1 MTVRE
6 PHRHSNKGF
15 DMLEVKGIVSALIT
29 PFDRQGNVVPGELP
43 RLVRK
48 LINAG
53 SHGLFVVSNAG
64 EFFALDEAEKKLIL
78 ETVMAEVNHEIPIY
92 FGPGAIS
99 TREAVRL
106 TKMAESAGVEAVSV
120 ISPFF
125 LKFSDDELY
134 EHYRTIAASTRLP
147 VVLYSNP
154 VLTGL
159 KMSTPLV
166 RRLAEI
172 DNIVGVKDSSG
183 DLAVTQSYIEIGSDF
198 SVLAGRDG
206 LILATLLHGG
216 RGAISSLAN
225 VCPELIVGIYNN
237 FVDKNIDAALDAQ
250 KRVARLRELVGLGTF
265 PSAIKYALQLQGFDV
280 GEGRAPIQPLGEKQ
294 RNAMRDF
301 LIEEGLV
308 QGQRKVTV

>member
-1 MTVRE
+1 
-6 PHRHSNKGF
+6 
-15 DMLEVKGIVSALIT
+15 MLEVKGIVPALIT
-29 PFDRQGNVVPGELP
+29 PFDEKGNVVTGELT

-48 LINAG
+48 LIEAG
-53 SHGLFVVSNAG
+53 AHGLFVVSNAG
-64 EFFALDEAEKKLIL
+64 EFFALDDAEKQKIL
-78 ETVMAEVNHEIPIY
+78 EAVMTEVNHRIPIY

-99 TREAVRL
+99 TREAIRL

-125 LKFSDDELY
+125 LKFSEDELY
-134 EHYRTIAASTRLP
+134 EHYRAIAEATRLP

-166 RRLAEI
+166 KRLAAI

-183 DLAVTQSYIEIGSDF
+183 DLAVTQSYIEIGGGF

-225 VCPELIVGIYNN
+225 VCPELVVAIYDN
-237 FVDKNIDAALDAQ
+237 FLNRNIDAALEAQ
-250 KRVARLRELVGLGTF
+250 TKVAKLRELVGLGTF
-265 PSAIKYALQLQGFDV
+265 PSAVKYALQLQGFAV
-280 GEGRAPIQPLGEKQ
+280 GEGRAPVQPLGMKERAIMK
-294 RNAMRDF
+294 DF
-301 LIEEGLV
+301 LVKEGLV
-308 QGQRKVTV
+308 EGKQEVTI

>member
-1 MTVRE
+1 
-6 PHRHSNKGF
+6 
-15 DMLEVKGIVSALIT
+15 MLEVKGIVPALIT
-29 PFDRQGNVVPGELP
+29 PFDRQGNVVTGVLAG
-43 RLVRK
+43 LVRK
-48 LINAG
+48 LIDAG

-64 EFFALDEAEKKLIL
+64 EFFALEEAEKQKIL
-78 ETVMAEVNHEIPIY
+78 EAVMSEVNHEIPIY

-99 TREAVRL
+99 TREVIRL

-134 EHYRTIAASTRLP
+134 EHYRAIAESTRLP

-159 KMSTPLV
+159 PLRSPLV
-166 RRLAEI
+166 KRLAEI

-183 DLAVTQSYIEIGSDF
+183 DLAVTQSYIEIDGGF

-206 LILATLLHGG
+206 LILATLMHGG

-225 VCPELIVGIYNN
+225 VCPELVVAIYEN
-237 FVDKNIDAALDAQ
+237 FVNGDMEAALEAQ
-250 KRVARLRELVGLGTF
+250 RKVAKLRELVGLGTF
-265 PSAIKYALQLQGFDV
+265 PSAIKYALQLQGFAV
-280 GEGRAPIQPLGEKQ
+280 GEGRAPVLPLGEKQ
-294 RNAMRDF
+294 RSIMKDF
-301 LIEEGLV
+301 LQKEGIV
-308 QGQRKVTV
+308 ETQREAAV